1 MNNKLL
7 QACACALLVAVVS
20 ACGKSK
26 NNNRQQASVDLQKIR
41 DAEAQAAEKNGKGAE
56 RPGQDPA
63 DDEEAKRSGKS
74 GAETLV
80 WKRYRAFESALVN
93 GLSLNKDQVCKEL
106 GQSSCIDTIH
116 LTVLGGNEPY
126 VNAQYERAA
135 APSILTSVAIE
146 RVALA
151 ACDQRLKL
159 DQDAGSAAVVF
170 KHWSMSDQKVS
181 QAQIEAQARD
191 LYRRLLARDPD
202 KAELAASREI
212 LDLKLS
218 PEKTAL
224 GLCFAIASQAEN
236 IFL

>member
-1 MNNKLL
+1 MNNKHLL
-7 QACACALLVAVVS
+7 ALGVVLPICFS
-20 ACGKSK
+20 LACGKTK
-26 NNNRQQASVDLQKIR
+26 NAGRQQNTIDLQKALAGDAAANRKDGAHDR
-41 DAEAQAAEKNGKGAE
+41 DEDLDTDTSLKTG
-56 RPGQDPA
+56 P
-63 DDEEAKRSGKS
+63 
-74 GAETLV
+74 ETLV
-80 WKRYRAFESALVN
+80 WKRYRAFENALAS
-93 GLSLNKDQVCKEL
+93 GLALSKEQVCKEL

-146 RVALA
+146 RVVLA

-159 DQDAGSAAVVF
+159 DRDAGSAAVVF
-170 KHWSMSDQKVS
+170 KHWSMSSATISPTQV
-181 QAQIEAQARD
+181 EAQTRD
-191 LYRRLLARDPD
+191 LYRRLLARDPESD
-202 KAELAASREI
+202 ELAASRDI

-236 IFL
+236 VFL